1 VREERGQIAPGDWK
15 LLDVKTVG
23 PLSVS
28 WKLVHRESDSELGF
42 SDVQESGPFR
52 SWRHNHRFLP
62 QPDSTSVLEDEL
74 SYELPF
80 GAAGRSLLE
89 GRLGNELDRLFFFR
103 HRRTQQDLER
113 HARAKMPVPLRIA
126 VAGSS
131 GLVGTRLVP
140 FLRAGGHE
148 VFRLVRHATRRGDEI
163 FWNPATEEIDAA
175 ALECIDAVVNLAGVS
190 LFAPRWTAS
199 RKEAIRKSRID
210 GTRLLARTLASLNDK
225 PAVFVSTSA
234 VGFYGDGGE
243 AVLTEQSSHG
253 QGFLSDTCSAWE
265 AAAAPAADAGI
276 RVVHPRVGVVMA
288 GEGGMLPLVARV
300 FQLGA
305 GGKLGDGRQFMSWIA
320 LDDLLGIL
328 LESIANEHVRGPVNA
343 VSPNPVTNAEFTAAL
358 ADVLHRP
365 SFMPAPAF
373 ALRLA
378 GGQMMEE
385 LALVSQRV
393 VPACL
398 EQQGFPFAFP
408 AIEHA
413 LRHELGRFEHALMPV
428 GNSAAFNVHPLPS

>member
-1 VREERGQIAPGDWK
+1 
-15 LLDVKTVG
+15 
-23 PLSVS
+23 
-28 WKLVHRESDSELGF
+28 
-42 SDVQESGPFR
+42 
-52 SWRHNHRFLP
+52 
-62 QPDSTSVLEDEL
+62 VLEDEL
-74 SYELPF
+74 IYELPF

-89 GRLGNELDRLFFFR
+89 GRIGSELDRLFSFR
-103 HRRTQQDLER
+103 HRQTQQDLER
-113 HARAKMPVPLRIA
+113 HAHAAIPAPLRIA

-131 GLVGTRLVP
+131 GLVGSRLVP

-148 VFRLVRHATRRGDEI
+148 VFRLVRRATRCSDEVY
-163 FWNPATEEIDAA
+163 WNPASGEIDAA
-175 ALECIDAVVNLAGVS
+175 ALEGIDAVVNLAGVS

-199 RKEAIRKSRID
+199 RKEAIRQSRID
-210 GTRLLARTLASLNDK
+210 GTRLLARTLASLNHK

-243 AVLTEQSSHG
+243 ASLTEHSAQG
-253 QGFLSDTCSAWE
+253 RGFLPNTCSAWE

-305 GGKLGDGRQFMSWIA
+305 GGKLGSGRQYLSWIA

-328 LESIANEHVRGPVNA
+328 LESIASDQLCGPVNA
-343 VSPNPVTNAEFTAAL
+343 VAPVPVTNAEFTAAL
-358 ADVLHRP
+358 AEVLHRP

-378 GGQMMEE
+378 GGQMMDE

-393 VPACL
+393 VPARL
-398 EQQGFPFAFP
+398 QQQGFPFTFP
-408 AIEHA
+408 SIEHA
-413 LRHELGRFEHALMPV
+413 LRYELGRFEQALIPA
-428 GNSAAFNVHPLPS
+428 GTSAGFNVHPLPS